1 MSSDYYITNLL
12 NLKDE
17 NLVFSDGIHHEF
29 IKGIKYTVISAKLNY
44 SNGACPHCGCSD
56 NSMMMK
62 YGFKPSRVRL
72 SKSGNMPLIIDL
84 KKQKI
89 FCKQCGHYFLVSTN
103 IVDKYCCISN
113 QVRKAI
119 MADLTKKCSMKDVAF
134 DNCVSTSTVSRF
146 MSRFDNYFN
155 VDFNFLP
162 KHLSFDEFKS
172 TKDARGSMSFI
183 YCDADTHKVIDVVE
197 NRQLFFLR
205 RYFSNFPRSVRD
217 SVESICIDMYS
228 PYISLIKDLFVNAKI
243 VIDRFHIVQLFSR
256 SFNQTRVD
264 VMKGLSTYSF
274 EYKRLKKY
282 WKTFLKPFKLLDP
295 IHFLKQVHFP
305 DKLVSSVDIVEM
317 SLDCDEVLK
326 SSYDCYQCL
335 REDLENN
342 NFKLFVKH
350 LKYFKGR
357 VSQRMVV
364 SIETC
369 FKYLDYIKNTFN
381 SPYSNGLIEGINNFI
396 KVLKR
401 NAFGFRRF
409 VNFRTRIFI
418 TRNLLSRRF

>member
-1 MSSDYYITNLL
+1 MSNDYYITNLL

-72 SKSGNMPLIIDL
+72 SKSGNMPLIIEL

-134 DNCVSTSTVSRF
+134 DNCVSTSTV
-146 MSRFDNYFN
+146 
-155 VDFNFLP
+155 
-162 KHLSFDEFKS
+162 
-172 TKDARGSMSFI
+172 
-183 YCDADTHKVIDVVE
+183 
-197 NRQLFFLR
+197 
-205 RYFSNFPRSVRD
+205 
-217 SVESICIDMYS
+217 
-228 PYISLIKDLFVNAKI
+228 
-243 VIDRFHIVQLFSR
+243 
-256 SFNQTRVD
+256 
-264 VMKGLSTYSF
+264 
-274 EYKRLKKY
+274 
-282 WKTFLKPFKLLDP
+282 
-295 IHFLKQVHFP
+295 
-305 DKLVSSVDIVEM
+305 
-317 SLDCDEVLK
+317 
-326 SSYDCYQCL
+326 
-335 REDLENN
+335 
-342 NFKLFVKH
+342 
-350 LKYFKGR
+350 
-357 VSQRMVV
+357 
-364 SIETC
+364 
-369 FKYLDYIKNTFN
+369 
-381 SPYSNGLIEGINNFI
+381 EGINNFI